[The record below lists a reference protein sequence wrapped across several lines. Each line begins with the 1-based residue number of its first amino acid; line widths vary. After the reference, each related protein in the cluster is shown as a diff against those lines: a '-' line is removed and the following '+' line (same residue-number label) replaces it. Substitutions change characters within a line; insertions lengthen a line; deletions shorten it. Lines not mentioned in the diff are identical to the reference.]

1 MSEST
6 GIEIGVGTTI
16 VSLALVALGVAAYT
30 GRLSGA
36 SGFITPFMF
45 AIANFIP
52 FGLIVFGFIA
62 DMIGQEFRYSIS
74 SIVGVISIFINKA
87 VGLIAD
93 MFFKTPSDTG
103 LSSAVDTGKM
113 WCFIPGLEA
122 LESKSLPMNFTV
134 MGSVMT
140 YYLIFGLLNRNMS
153 MNTSLIS
160 ALFIFPIVQGLAF
173 YTGGCSQWYSGG
185 VIGNII
191 AWILGLA
198 LGAIA
203 YAIVNATNPSRSP
216 FGYHWG
222 TGDTNAASGW
232 QGTKKGPVGG
242 PPTTGGKCTAA
253 DTDDNN
259 AFVCEAYKN
268 GVLVTEKIA

>member
-1 MSEST
+1 MSETT
-6 GIEIGVGTTI
+6 GIGIGVVTTLS
-16 VSLALVALGVAAYT
+16 VLALLGFGVAAFT

-36 SGFITPFMF
+36 SGFITPFLF

-62 DMIGQEFRYSIS
+62 DMIGQEFRYSIA
-74 SIVGVISIFINKA
+74 SIVGIISIFINNG
-87 VGLIAD
+87 VGRIAD

-103 LSSAVDTGKM
+103 LSSVVDTGKM
-113 WCFIPGLEA
+113 WCFIPGLEG

-160 ALFIFPIVQGLAF
+160 AFFIFPIVQGLAF

-185 VIGNII
+185 ALGNII
-191 AWILGLA
+191 AWILGIA
-198 LGAIA
+198 LGGIA
-203 YAIVNATNPSRSP
+203 YSIVNAADPSRSP
-216 FGYHWG
+216 FAFVWK
-222 TGDTNAASGW
+222 GDSVTPNNSPASGW
-232 QGTKKGPVGG
+232 QSSAPRS
-242 PPTTGGKCTAA
+242 GGKCTAA

-268 GVLVTEKIA
+268 GVLVTEKIS